1 MKGQFDELYAT
12 VKGHLQSANHL
23 RVTMNVWSNRQMKSY
38 TGMTA
43 HYSLEIDVVANNNY
57 EDT

>member
-23 RVTMNVWSNRQMKSY
+23 GVTMNMWSNWQMKSY

-43 HYSLEIDVVANNNY
+43 HYSLEIDV
-57 EDT
+57 TSLL

>member
-1 MKGQFDELYAT
+1 MKGQFDEVCAT

-23 RVTMNVWSNRQMKSY
+23 GVTMNMWSNRQMKSY

-43 HYSLEIDVVANNNY
+43 HYSLEIDV
-57 EDT
+57 TSLL